1 MEEQK
6 KKIVAKDS
14 MDTDEIQRTMVVKE
28 LPMEPVRKIEE
39 NGITY
44 NLITVEE
51 YLTELAN
58 K

>member
-1 MEEQK
+1 MEEK
-6 KKIVAKDS
+6 NKKIIPKEK
-14 MDTDEIQRTMVVKE
+14 DEIQRTMVVKE
-28 LPMEPVRKIEE
+28 LPTQTVREIQE

-51 YLTELAN
+51 FLTDLAN

>member
-1 MEEQK
+1 MEVK
-6 KKIVAKDS
+6 SKKIVAKEKNDK
-14 MDTDEIQRTMVVKE
+14 ERIMVVDK
-28 LPMEPVRKIEE
+28 LPTQTVREVQE

>member
-1 MEEQK
+1 MEEK
-6 KKIVAKDS
+6 SKKIVSKNKNVVETKTLVVDKLP
-14 MDTDEIQRTMVVKE
+14 TQPVREIQ
-28 LPMEPVRKIEE
+28 E

-51 YLTELAN
+51 FLTELAN

>member
-1 MEEQK
+1 MEEK
-6 KKIVAKDS
+6 SKKIVPKEKDDS
-14 MDTDEIQRTMVVKE
+14 HRIMVVDK
-28 LPMEPVRKIEE
+28 LPTQTVREIEE